1 MTDNPS
7 HTFPGVSR
15 RRVWVNS
22 LTKRTVAAGGI
33 AVICAIALIIGYL
46 LWVVIPMLAPAS
58 IKPLARHD
66 TTLDTALHVAS
77 DDRFETVTVFHS
89 DGRVEFRNPAN
100 LAVVDEVGLL
110 ATALQSVKPVFPTAD
125 TYAALTSD
133 QDLVFFKISHR
144 IRFDGGDRRRI
155 ENHAETL
162 FNGSTISLADELDH
176 DVYLGENKLRIAT
189 RDREGTITVL
199 EFDDVDEQFELE
211 DPRELKIDAWKGN
224 AQTARILLG
233 PRGRWL
239 YEIDQSNGSY
249 RLIEIASISNAQVVA
264 EGSFIEPNDSF
275 VLAAPILGR
284 YSFLVAA
291 ESGVL
296 GHWSLGPTDE
306 GSDFRK
312 IREFSFVSP
321 IGKVITE
328 HRRKGFLAIEQSG
341 IAHLGFTTT
350 RRILASTP
358 MGEVPRIIEFSPRGD
373 RLLAVGEKSTD
384 IYTVSNKHP
393 EISWSTLW
401 GKVWYEGYDKPVYSW
416 QSSSADTDFES
427 KFSLQP
433 LLFGTIKAAF
443 YAMLIATPLAI
454 MGAIYTAMFMSP
466 GMRNWIKPGIEIMAA
481 LPTVILGFLAGLW
494 LAPIVE
500 KHLTAV
506 MLLFI
511 VLPAGVFLFALLV
524 QLLPRTINKRFDGW
538 FAALTIPV
546 LVVIA
551 YVTINND
558 AWISNLIFGMD
569 AKLWFYEKAGIDY
582 DQRNALIIG
591 LAMGLA
597 VIPTIF
603 SISEDA
609 IYGVPQHL
617 TQGSLALGATQWQ
630 TLIRVVLLTASPG
643 IFSAV
648 MIGLGR
654 AVGETMIVL
663 MATGNTPIMDFNIF
677 QGMRT
682 FAANIAVE
690 MPESE
695 VGSTHFRILF
705 LTAFVLFV
713 LTFLF
718 NTIAEVVRHR
728 LRKRYG
734 NL

>member
-1 MTDNPS
+1 MPANAL
-7 HTFPGVSR
+7 PGVSR
-15 RRVWVNS
+15 RRVWVNTA
-22 LTKRTVAAGGI
+22 TKRIVAAGGI

-46 LWVVIPMLAPAS
+46 LWVVLPMLAPAS
-58 IKPLARHD
+58 IKLHSSHD
-66 TTLDTALHVAS
+66 LSLETALQVAS
-77 DDRFETVTVFHS
+77 DDRFETVTIIHS
-89 DGRVEFRNPAN
+89 DGRVEFRDSTSFD
-100 LAVVDEVGLL
+100 LVDEVNLFETVL
-110 ATALQSVKPVFPTAD
+110 KSAKPVFPTAD
-125 TYAALTSD
+125 TYAALTEEN
-133 QDLVFFKISHR
+133 DLVFFKVTHT

-155 ENHAETL
+155 ENRAEVL
-162 FNGSTISLADELDH
+162 FESSAVPLMDVLDH
-176 DVYLGENKLRIAT
+176 DVFRGSAELRVAALAS
-189 RDREGTITVL
+189 DGTITIHEYEDVEDSYELDQPRKL
-199 EFDDVDEQFELE
+199 EIEPWGRNTKDLQ
-211 DPRELKIDAWKGN
+211 
-224 AQTARILLG
+224 ILLG

-239 YEIDQSNGSY
+239 YEIDESKGDY
-249 RLIEIASISNAQVVA
+249 RLIDIATIRRFHIEA
-264 EGSFIEPNDSF
+264 EGSLVGQNDKF
-275 VLAAPILGR
+275 LLLAPILGR
-284 YSFLVAA
+284 YSFLVAT
-291 ESGVL
+291 ESGRL
-296 GHWSLGPTDE
+296 DHWSLGPTPS

-312 IREFSFVSP
+312 IREFYFGSP
-321 IGKVITE
+321 IGKVVAE
-328 HRRKGFLAIEQSG
+328 HRRKGFLAIDRSG
-341 IAHLGFTTT
+341 GAHLGFTTS
-350 RRILASTP
+350 RRLLASASL
-358 MGEVPRIIEFSPRGD
+358 GEIPRIVDFSPRGD
-373 RLLAVGEKSTD
+373 RLLAIGSEATNVYK
-384 IYTVSNKHP
+384 VSNKHP

-401 GKVWYEGYDKPVYSW
+401 GKVWYEGYEEPVFSW

-454 MGAIYTAMFMSP
+454 MGAIYTAVFMSP

-500 KHLTAV
+500 KHLTSV
-506 MLLFI
+506 LLLFI
-511 VLPAGVFLFALLV
+511 VLPIGVFLFALV
-524 QLLPRTINKRFDGW
+524 IQLLPRTVSKRFDGW

-546 LVVIA
+546 LVLLA

-558 AWISNLIFGMD
+558 GWISNLIFGMD

-617 TQGSLALGATQWQ
+617 VEGSLALGATQWQ

>member
-1 MTDNPS
+1 MPATAL
-7 HTFPGVSR
+7 PGVSR
-15 RRVWVNS
+15 RRVWVNTA
-22 LTKRTVAAGGI
+22 TKRIVAAGGI

-46 LWVVIPMLAPAS
+46 LWVVLPMLAPAS
-58 IKPLARHD
+58 IKLHSSHD
-66 TTLDTALHVAS
+66 LGLETALHVVS
-77 DDRFETVTVFHS
+77 DDRFETVTIIRS
-89 DGRVEFRNPAN
+89 DGQVEFRNTEGFET
-100 LAVVDEVGLL
+100 VDEVKLVGVDLE
-110 ATALQSVKPVFPTAD
+110 SVKPIFPTGD
-125 TYAALTSD
+125 SFAALTAEN
-133 QDLVFFKISHR
+133 DLVFFKVSHS
-144 IRFDGGDRRRI
+144 IRFDEGDRRRI
-155 ENHAETL
+155 ENRAELL
-162 FNGSTISLADELDH
+162 FEASAVALVDVVDH
-176 DVYLGENKLRIAT
+176 DVYRGNTKLRVAT
-189 RDREGTITVL
+189 LANDGTITIL
-199 EFDDVDEQFELE
+199 EYDEVEDSFALEEPRQLEIEPWGRNAKDIQFL
-211 DPRELKIDAWKGN
+211 W
-224 AQTARILLG
+224 G

-239 YEIDQSNGSY
+239 YEIDQSTGEY
-249 RLIEIASISNAQVVA
+249 RLIDVASIRRFRIEA
-264 EGSFIEPNDSF
+264 EGSFVGPNDSF
-275 VLAAPILGR
+275 LLATPVLGR
-284 YSFLVAA
+284 YSFLVANQ
-291 ESGVL
+291 SGL
-296 GHWSLGPTDE
+296 LDHWSLGPTPE

-312 IREFSFVSP
+312 IREFKFSSP
-321 IGKVITE
+321 IGKVVTE
-328 HRRKGFLAIEQSG
+328 HRRKGFLAIDRTGS
-341 IAHLGFTTT
+341 AHLGYTTS
-350 RRILASTP
+350 RRILTSTSI
-358 MGEVPRIIEFSPRGD
+358 GEIPRIVDFSPRGD
-373 RLLAVGEKSTD
+373 RLVAIGSASIDVYK
-384 IYTVSNKHP
+384 VSNKHP

-401 GKVWYEGYDKPVYSW
+401 GKVWYEGYEEPVYSW
-416 QSSSADTDFES
+416 QSSSADTDFEP

-500 KHLTAV
+500 KHLTSV
-506 MLLFI
+506 LLLFI
-511 VLPAGVFLFALLV
+511 VLPIGVFLFALIF
-524 QLLPRTINKRFDGW
+524 QLLPRTISKRFDGW
-538 FAALTIPV
+538 FAALTIPLLV
-546 LVVIA
+546 LLA

-558 AWISNLIFGMD
+558 AWISDVIFGMD

-617 TQGSLALGATQWQ
+617 VQGSLALGATQWQ

-677 QGMRT
+677 EGMRT